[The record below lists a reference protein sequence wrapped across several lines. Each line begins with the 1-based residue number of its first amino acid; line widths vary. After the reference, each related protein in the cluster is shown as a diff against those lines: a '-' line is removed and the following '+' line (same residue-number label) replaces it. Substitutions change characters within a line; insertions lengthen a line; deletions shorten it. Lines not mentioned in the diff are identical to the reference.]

1 MEESWKSV
9 QEFPQLSNL
18 SLEDK
23 PILDLAFKQF
33 SPLISEFTFTNLFIW
48 RHAYQTKI
56 FRLNNFLCLLAE
68 NRDHPFFFPPI
79 GEGDVVECCR
89 VLLQS
94 MKEKGVPAKIARVP
108 EEFISRFDW
117 EVKGLVVKFDR
128 DQSDY
133 IYLSENLINLQ
144 GRKYHRKRNHIKQ
157 FKEKY
162 IYQYLPLTMEWIS
175 ECLRLEAQWC
185 DFRQCE
191 VIPGL
196 FNESVAIKEALTH
209 FEALGVNS
217 VRNSSRSTQRLS
229 TGGALN
235 PAEIIPKYDPV
246 AAAGPGSAQEG
257 LLPRREGLWPGGS
270 SGSIFSNGVKGGV
283 ILIDGKVEAFT
294 LGEPLNSDTVVIH
307 IEKAN
312 PAFEGL
318 YSVINQAFLE
328 SHWSGFTYVNREQDL
343 GQEGLRKSKES
354 YFPHRMI
361 NKYTIGLNEY
371 NE

>member
-1 MEESWKSV
+1 MEELWKSV
-9 QEFPQLSNL
+9 PEFPLFKNL

-33 SPLISEFTFTNLFIW
+33 PPLISEFTFTNLFIW
-48 RHAYQTKI
+48 RHAYQIKI

-117 EVKGLVVKFDR
+117 KAKGLVVKFDR

-162 IYQYLPLTMEWIS
+162 IYQYLPLTIEWIS

-217 VRNSSRSTQRLS
+217 VRNSS
-229 TGGALN
+229 GALN

-246 AAAGPGSAQEG
+246 AAAGP
-257 LLPRREGLWPGGS
+257 EGLWPGGS
-270 SGSIFSNGVKGGV
+270 SGPIFSNGVKGGV

-294 LGEPLNSDTVVIH
+294 LGEPLNSETIVIH

-318 YSVINQAFLE
+318 YPLINQAFLE

-343 GQEGLRKSKES
+343 GEDGLRKAKES

-361 NKYTIGLNEY
+361 NKYTIGLNE
-371 NE
+371 